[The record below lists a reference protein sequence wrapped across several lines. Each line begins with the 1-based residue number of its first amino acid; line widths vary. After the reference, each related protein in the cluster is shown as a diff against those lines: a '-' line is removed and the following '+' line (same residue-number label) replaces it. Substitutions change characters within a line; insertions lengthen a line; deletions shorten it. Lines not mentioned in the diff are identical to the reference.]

1 MKTITRKIVAVC
13 VGLYLTGSVASYGNT
28 FYTDLASG
36 ITTNAISLANN
47 QEFGEQVALTTGFT
61 FATLTNFSF
70 QIYSTNAAYSG
81 VTMDVQFLTNTGG
94 TSNAPASVFYDSG
107 SFSLLS
113 PNQVAAGNNLENVTF
128 PYTISLSTTQ
138 TFILGITV
146 SGLLANTNV
155 ALQLYGAPTVGSSPG
170 SYWVNTGSW
179 SKYTNT
185 ITGPT
190 YVGAQFLGVQT
201 VPEPSVIYLGV
212 AGMAALVGA
221 IRLRRKS

>member
-107 SFSLLS
+107 S
-113 PNQVAAGNNLENVTF
+113 
-128 PYTISLSTTQ
+128 ISLSTTQ